1 MISKLVID
9 GLVVP
14 ILKEIPVS
22 VNFAISDVR
31 DISKRSGAMTKTITL
46 PGSQELDR
54 IFETVFRLNIELSTF
69 NPNYALEGIYY
80 VNEKEQIKGDL
91 QLLNIIHKPGG
102 SVEYQCNIIGREGS
116 FFVTLGDSL
125 LTDLDF
131 SDLDHPFNQT
141 NIVDSWD
148 TSYIKLGVP
157 VAFAYGEGYVY
168 PFINYGYTSSN
179 STFDVNHFKPAIPV
193 REYFT
198 RIFDAAGYTWTS
210 SFLDGAFFKRLYIP
224 CNKDKIPLSS
234 ADISASQYFIGK
246 TAATVT
252 GWQSGTSGGGGA
264 FGHNNIAVFPN
275 YDTETSPYFDSSN
288 QYDSVTNFY
297 STIANTGVY
306 NVVAFAQLDIT
317 VNAPSLVGG
326 TWDNGVD
333 EFACYI
339 EKNTGSGWVLIAAVG
354 NYQTSTNQNLGTAKS
369 YTTNAQSGNV
379 FLAAGTLV
387 RVRTRVE
394 ITGTTRNSGGTATS
408 AAYTIDYTLPNGTQK
423 NEHFLLRTD
432 PTLVDGNT
440 LSMNNAIPENIKQ
453 KDFVKWVM
461 QMFKLNIEIDKSN
474 ETNLIIESEVI
485 GWYSGNVDWTQLVD
499 YSKNWETRPMGELD
513 FRNYILKY
521 KDDKDYYNDQ
531 HIKQHIDNYGLKR
544 LTVDNDFIKSDKT
557 IEIGFSPTPLVS
569 NNSNSIVCP
578 HIYQKDG
585 TTLKPMS
592 HNIRILYYGGLK
604 NSGNAWNFTSGAF
617 SVPFTE
623 YPYIGHV
630 DDPLTPTIDLN
641 FWYPKEV
648 YYSYISAYYTT
659 NNLYNAYYSQF
670 LNEITDKDS
679 KIITCYVN
687 LQELDILQLSFRKK
701 VFIQHPVLGGAYY
714 IINKIYD
721 YNPVESKSTKVE
733 LLKVK
738 AYSPFVAGAI
748 PIDPGY
754 DPVST
759 ERVLYNPLN
768 NSDNNTEAENTLAL
782 GSNNRIYGS
791 GNAAVGSSGCFVDET
806 STGVTLINCTGV
818 SVIGGE
824 NVTIVGAS
832 NRTFDSV
839 SNIVV
844 NNSESYNNKIKTQT
858 VTADFSVDEDTVIY
872 YVDCSGGDVTATI
885 DVTAIDIEDKVIC
898 FTRTDSSANKFYLD
912 DPSGTVTVLG
922 AATPYDTMMLQYDSI
937 DISLKGTVIYI
948 KG

>member
-14 ILKEIPVS
+14 ILKEIPIS
-22 VNFAISDVR
+22 VNFAISDIR
-31 DISKRSGAMTKTITL
+31 DLAKRSGAMTKTITL
-46 PGSQELDR
+46 PQSQELDR
-54 IFETVFRLNIELSTF
+54 LFETVFRMNIELSTF
-69 NPNYALEGIYY
+69 NPNLALEGVYY
-80 VNEKEQIKGDL
+80 VNEKEQVKGDL
-91 QLLNIIHKPGG
+91 QLLSFIHKPDG
-102 SVEYQCNIIGREGS
+102 SGEYQCSIIGREGS
-116 FFVTLGDSL
+116 FFVALGDDK

-141 NIVDSWD
+141 NIVDSWA

-157 VAFAYGEGYVY
+157 FAFAYGEGYVY
-168 PFINYGYTSSN
+168 PFIKYGYTSSN
-179 STFDVNHFKPAIPV
+179 STFDVNHFKPAIPAW
-193 REYFT
+193 EYMT
-198 RIFDAAGYTWTS
+198 RIFAAAGYTWTS
-210 SFLDGAFFKRLYIP
+210 AFLDGAFFKRLYIP

-234 ADISASQYFIGK
+234 AYISASQYFIGK

-252 GWQSGTSGGGGA
+252 GWQSGTSTIGGNFSHGA
-264 FGHNNIAVFPN
+264 VAVNPN
-275 YDTETSPYFDSSN
+275 YNLETAPYFDASG

-297 STIANTGVY
+297 ATIGYSGVY
-306 NVVAFAQLDIT
+306 NVVAFVQMDIT

-326 TWDNGVD
+326 KWTNNADAYQVI
-333 EFACYI
+333 I
-339 EKNTGSGWVLIAAVG
+339 EKYTTSSWVVIASITNT
-354 NYQTSTNQNLGTAKS
+354 QTSGTQNLGTAVS
-369 YTTNAQSGNV
+369 YKTNAQSGNIY
-379 FLAAGTLV
+379 LSAGTLV
-387 RVRTRVE
+387 RVRTVV
-394 ITGTTRNSGGTATS
+394 TVSGTTLNAALVPTS
-408 AAYTIDYTLPNGTQK
+408 AAYTIDYTFPNGTQK

-440 LSMNNAIPENIKQ
+440 LSMNNAIPENILQ
-453 KDFVKWVM
+453 KDFVKWIM
-461 QMFKLNIEIDKSN
+461 QMFKLNIEVDKSN
-474 ETNLIIESEVI
+474 EKNLIIEPEIS

-499 YSKNWETRPMGELD
+499 YSKNWEMRPMGELD
-513 FRNYILKY
+513 FKKYVLKY
-521 KDDKDYYNDQ
+521 KDDKDYYNEQ

-544 LTVDNDFIKSDKT
+544 LEVNNEFIKNEKV
-557 IEIGFSPTPLVS
+557 IEIGFSPTPLVGNS
-569 NNSNSIVCP
+569 SNSIVCP

-604 NSGNAWNFTSGAF
+604 NSGNAWNFTSGVF
-617 SVPFTE
+617 SVPFTQ

-659 NNLYNAYYSQF
+659 NNLFNAYYSQYI
-670 LNEITDKDS
+670 NEITDKDS

-701 VFIQHPVLGGAYY
+701 VFIQHPVFGGAYY
-714 IINKIYD
+714 IINKIFD
-721 YNPVESKSTKVE
+721 YNPVESKTTKVE

-738 AYSPFVAGAI
+738 TYSPFVAGAI

-768 NSDNNTEAENTLAL
+768 NSDNNTDAANSLAL
-782 GSNNRIYGS
+782 GSNNRIYGV
-791 GNAAVGSSGCFVDET
+791 GNIGVGSDGCFVDQT
-806 STGVTLINCTGV
+806 STGVTLINCTEV

-832 NRTFDSV
+832 NRTFTGL

-844 NNSESYNNKIKTQT
+844 NDSETYLNKIKSQT
-858 VTADFSVDEDTVIY
+858 VTADFTIDNETVIY
-872 YVDCSGGDVTATI
+872 YVDCTGGDVTATI
-885 DVTAIDIEDKVIC
+885 DLTTGDIEDKVIC
-898 FTRTDSSANKFYLD
+898 FTRTDASANKFYLD
-912 DPSGTVTVLG
+912 DPSGTVSVLG
-922 AATPYDTMMLQYDSI
+922 SATPYDTGMVQYDSI